1 MTAGACR
8 FVAGFY
14 PRWDQAGFERWLD
27 ALHVD
32 GRQRVGTLSGG
43 TRMKLAMAL
52 ALATRPDILI
62 LDEPTAGVDP
72 IARAEI
78 LNLMRRSVGEEGQ
91 TVLFSTHNIHE
102 VEEIADVVGVLH
114 DGRLAYQGPL
124 DAFVPH
130 VRDTTGDPLPD
141 ANLESAFVRLVADLQ
156 YMSAVLRSA
165 LALVLKEI
173 QHHAL
178 PPPRPRLVVDDGA
191 PTLTMAF
198 ANGGTSFASLG
209 PLAYYYGPVVVM
221 LVTRRLIVQEYA
233 DGTVRFL
240 DALPAP
246 AWLQFAVK
254 YLLIW
259 AVSLSIVGVIVAPLL
274 LLASLELVTP
284 CGFSSWFRRRAL
296 HDRLDRRRRNRRPD
310 RTVPPPI

>member
-1 MTAGACR
+1 MPEAVLTTRGIRFAYGRRSVLSHVDLTVERGQVYGFLGRNGAGKTTTIQILLGILTPQSGAIDFAGRTVRRTTPAMKQRIGYVSQHQHFYSWMTGRRLGR

-14 PRWDQAGFERWLD
+14 PRWDQPGFERWLE

-78 LNLMRRSVGEEGQ
+78 LNLMRRSVDEEGQ

-141 ANLESAFVRLVADLQ
+141 VNLEGAFIRLVADLQ
-156 YMSAVLRSA
+156 
-165 LALVLKEI
+165 
-173 QHHAL
+173 
-178 PPPRPRLVVDDGA
+178 
-191 PTLTMAF
+191 
-198 ANGGTSFASLG
+198 TS
-209 PLAYYYGPVVVM
+209 
-221 LVTRRLIVQEYA
+221 
-233 DGTVRFL
+233 
-240 DALPAP
+240 
-246 AWLQFAVK
+246 
-254 YLLIW
+254 
-259 AVSLSIVGVIVAPLL
+259 
-274 LLASLELVTP
+274 
-284 CGFSSWFRRRAL
+284 
-296 HDRLDRRRRNRRPD
+296 
-310 RTVPPPI
+310 